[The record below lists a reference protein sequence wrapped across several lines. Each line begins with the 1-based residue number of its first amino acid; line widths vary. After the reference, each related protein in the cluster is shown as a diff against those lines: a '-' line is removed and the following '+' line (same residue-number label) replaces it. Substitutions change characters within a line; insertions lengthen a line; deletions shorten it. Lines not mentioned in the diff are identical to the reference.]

1 MSTQKFLK
9 IFEQTYNDT
18 YNYTLKYIICKCNNL
33 NDVDDII
40 QETYLQF
47 YKALI
52 NGKEILDKQAYII
65 AIVNNKIKEHFKLND
80 KIKTIS
86 VFQESN
92 YEEFKIDLDARHRF
106 RIRFYNKRKHR

>member
-1 MSTQKFLK
+1 MSTKKALRKFEE
-9 IFEQTYNDT
+9 IYNNTYN
-18 YNYTLKYIICKCNNL
+18 NVRKYIICKCYNL

-92 YEEFKIDLDARHRF
+92 DEEFKIDLDARHRF